1 MCPGRFCPR
10 EDFIPDRIQFF
21 ALSLNYGKHSL
32 RSTFCIFQD
41 FLSWGG
47 FCPNKNFT
55 FYVYHHSKHSCR
67 SCFVFG
73 GILSWGDFVPG
84 DFVPATTRPYLC
96 TPLQLT
102 FIQSNKYFGKI
113 LSQGG
118 FYPMKDSLWLT
129 FIFCNFRGF
138 CPSEYFVPHFTLLI
152 YAPLR
157 LTFILS
163 NYCVWGDFV
172 PGRILNLKEKLFYE
186 KFHTLEKFY
195 LAG

>member
-1 MCPGRFCPR
+1 MCPGRFCPQ

-41 FLSWGG
+41 FLSWGDFVPTRTLPSMYIITVNIHVDHVLYLGG
-47 FCPNKNFT
+47 FCP
-55 FYVYHHSKHSCR
+55 
-67 SCFVFG
+67 G
-73 GILSWGDFVPG
+73 G
-84 DFVPATTRPYLC
+84 DFVPATTRPYPC

-118 FYPMKDSLWLT
+118 FYPMKDLLWLT

-138 CPSEYFVPHFTLLI
+138 CPGEDFVPHFTLLVC
-152 YAPLR
+152 APLR

-172 PGRILNLKEKLFYE
+172 PGRILSQIV
-186 KFHTLEKFY
+186 HCSCWRI
-195 LAG
+195 